1 MVGGCGGVFARNN
14 NKQHTSVTVSVCL
27 GPKDAVA
34 PASFGILFGRRRRR
48 TKPIINKNACYKGS
62 RGGDSGGSRGGSL
75 VLADT
80 HSEFLLVFLLT
91 PPTATV
97 PPPSISPPPADKENC
112 DGIEFICST
121 QTYEAADER
130 RERER
135 GSSCSWRGLA
145 AVAVKSPKL

>member
-1 MVGGCGGVFARNN
+1 MGAVGGCGGVFARNN

-48 TKPIINKNACYKGS
+48 TKPIINKNACYKG
-62 RGGDSGGSRGGSL
+62 GGDSGGSSGGSL

-80 HSEFLLVFLLT
+80 HSEFLLVLLLT

-97 PPPSISPPPADKENC
+97 PPPSFSPPSADKENC

-121 QTYEAADER
+121 QTYEAADECKER
-130 RERER
+130 ERERER
-135 GSSCSWRGLA
+135 GRGA
-145 AVAVKSPKL
+145 AAAAGEDWLQ

>member
-1 MVGGCGGVFARNN
+1 MLVTKGAGVGA
-14 NKQHTSVTVSVCL
+14 
-27 GPKDAVA
+27 
-34 PASFGILFGRRRRR
+34 
-48 TKPIINKNACYKGS
+48 
-62 RGGDSGGSRGGSL
+62 RGGSL

-80 HSEFLLVFLLT
+80 HSEFLLVLLLT

-97 PPPSISPPPADKENC
+97 PAPPSSPPPADKENC

-130 RERER
+130 TERER
-135 GSSCSWRGLA
+135 GSGSSCSWRGLA

>member
-34 PASFGILFGRRRRR
+34 PASFGILFGRR

-62 RGGDSGGSRGGSL
+62 SGGSRGASL

-80 HSEFLLVFLLT
+80 HSEFLLVLLLT

-97 PPPSISPPPADKENC
+97 PPPSLSPPSADKENC

-135 GSSCSWRGLA
+135 ERGSSCSWRGLA